1 MHGATFTR
9 AFGKLKTSRKKRIRL
24 ILLLSGFECF
34 RDAEIRAYHG
44 IKVTTLTRV
53 YERFYGNTLLD
64 ISVIFFPS
72 ELCSLRNR
80 KQFPLRAL
88 LDSVTSPQSMSH
100 FTVSQVDNLNT
111 PKTKRS
117 TFKS

>member
-1 MHGATFTR
+1 MHGSTFTR

-24 ILLLSGFECF
+24 ILLLSGYECF
-34 RDAEIRAYHG
+34 RDAEIRTYHG
-44 IKVTTLTRV
+44 IKLTTLTRV

-64 ISVIFFPS
+64 ISVIFLSS

-80 KQFPLRAL
+80 EQFPLRAL

-100 FTVSQVDNLNT
+100 FTVSQVD
-111 PKTKRS
+111 R
-117 TFKS
+117 